1 MERTVDLCIVG
12 ASGAGMSAAIV
23 AKQKGIKSVLVLEKM
38 AAVGGCTKMSA
49 GTMGINTPVQR
60 RFGIKMDVDEAFED
74 LMQVLNW
81 HCDAKL
87 VRKWLNASGENF
99 EWLEDLGLTYNFVA
113 SESADVSRFR
123 NTHHRIGKWNS
134 EKQKWEMIPQG
145 PILTKCLKDNCEKYG
160 AEIILKTRAKHLIK
174 DDDGKIS
181 GVIAESPDGEL
192 VVHAKAVILATGSI
206 SANAELV
213 AKFYNSPEYKNI
225 HIMSQV
231 PHNTGD
237 GLIMAEEVGGVP
249 GGVGTLFIG
258 PHNHFPHASETV
270 GMFMRRPH
278 PIKVN
283 KLGERFVNEGLPFEE
298 FGWMQ
303 CANVDM
309 QPGKVCYI
317 LMDQKYID
325 TCKAGKEY
333 LPPRI
338 DDGCMLDQPPVM
350 FGIHS
355 IDKGKPRETWR
366 ERIDEHWQYEVG
378 QGHARICD
386 TLEEVAE
393 FIGCPVERLRETVD
407 NYNDGCHRGYDPEF
421 LKRKEFLF
429 PVEQAPYYVIRGE
442 SGIDTCLGGL
452 KINNHQQVVDKDG
465 DAIPGL
471 YAAGVMCSGWFNNLY
486 AFFGSEMSF
495 TLYSGRAAAAEV
507 AASLTP
513 AD

>member
-23 AKQKGIKSVLVLEKM
+23 AKQKGIGSVLVLEKM
-38 AAVGGCTKMSA
+38 PSVGGCTKMSA
-49 GTMGINTPVQR
+49 GIMGIDSPLQR
-60 RFGIKMDVDEAFED
+60 RFGMRMDVDEAFED
-74 LMQVLNW
+74 IMKVLNW

-87 VRKWLNASGENF
+87 VRKWLKGSGENF
-99 EWLEDLGLTYNFVA
+99 AWLEDLGLTYDFVA
-113 SESADVSRFR
+113 TESADVSRFR
-123 NTHHRIGKWNS
+123 NTHHRIGKWNP
-134 EKQKWEMIPQG
+134 ETQQWEMIPHG
-145 PILTKCLKDNCEKYG
+145 PYITKCLKDNCEKLG
-160 AEIILKTRAKHLIK
+160 AEIILRTRAKHLIK
-174 DDDGKIS
+174 DDAGRIV
-181 GVIAESPDGEL
+181 GVEAEGPDGPL
-192 VVHAKAVILATGSI
+192 TVHAKAVILATGSI
-206 SANAELV
+206 SANQELV
-213 AKFYNSPEYKNI
+213 NRFYQGTEYQDV
-225 HIMSQV
+225 HIMAQV

-237 GLIMAEEVGGVP
+237 GLLMAEEVGGVAGP
-249 GGVGTLFIG
+249 VGTLFIG

-303 CANVDM
+303 CANVDT

-325 TCKAGKEY
+325 TCKEGKEY

-338 DDGCMLDQPPVM
+338 DNGCMLDQPPVM
-350 FGIHS
+350 FGIHA

-366 ERIDEHWQYEVG
+366 ERIDEHWAYEIE
-378 QGHARICD
+378 QGHAKICQ
-386 TLEEVAE
+386 TLEEAAE
-393 FIGCPVERLRETVD
+393 FIGCPADALKKTVED
-407 NYNDGCHRGYDPEF
+407 YNGYCHRGYDEEF

-429 PVEQAPYYVIRGE
+429 PVEQAPYYVIRGQ

-452 KINNHQQVVDKDG
+452 KINNHQQVVNAQG
-465 DAIPGL
+465 EAIPGL

-495 TLYSGRAAAAEV
+495 TIYSGRAAAAE
-507 AASLTP
+507 AKDYIS
-513 AD
+513 